1 MLQNPHNPR
10 DAPHDT
16 REHAS
21 ECSYSRNKKRLTLLI
36 FLVALKLTWS
46 VGPRYC
52 PSLEAKVER
61 FAQRERHTVWLEP
74 EGYDSGM

>member
-1 MLQNPHNPR
+1 MIKKFL
-10 DAPHDT
+10 APKFI
-16 REHAS
+16 
-21 ECSYSRNKKRLTLLI
+21 C
-36 FLVALKLTWS
+36 S

-52 PSLEAKVER
+52 PSLEAKVAR